1 MYFFWNPSL
10 APMTTRH
17 SKVAVLALITKCRVV
32 RFLKLITRLA
42 SRIHLPLRLPESAHV
57 IVIRIIGLVPKL
69 LSVTGF
75 LFGSQWRIEF
85 MRVIYSSAFSEAKE
99 TPYRP

>member
-1 MYFFWNPSL
+1 
-10 APMTTRH
+10 
-17 SKVAVLALITKCRVV
+17 LITECRVV
-32 RFLKLITRLA
+32 RFLKPIPRVP
-42 SRIHLPLRLPESAHV
+42 SRVHLPLRLPEPTHV
-57 IVIRIIGLVPKL
+57 IVIRIIGLIPKL

-75 LFGSQWRIEF
+75 LFGSQWRIEL